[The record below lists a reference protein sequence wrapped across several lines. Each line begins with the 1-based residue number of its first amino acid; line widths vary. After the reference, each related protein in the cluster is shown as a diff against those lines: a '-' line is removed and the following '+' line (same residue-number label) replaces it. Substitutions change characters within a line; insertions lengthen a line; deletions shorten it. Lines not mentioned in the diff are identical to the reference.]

1 MIGFLVFSLGVVV
14 VVLLASWHPGPG
26 GSWLRNYLLFL
37 LSFLLLTVAVFQVAR
52 TRGLA
57 SPADLF
63 SIGFVILG
71 LATAVGAATRWSVY
85 WEVASGWPFWS
96 ALPER
101 PRQVTLVLGGLLIA
115 GVGVWMSHDS
125 RVASQTCGA
134 WYAAAKTA
142 EDSAEVDARIPDP
155 ALRPPRR
162 QFDGQPAAPFPCR
175 KLVRVRVQ
183 AN

>member
-14 VVLLASWHPGPG
+14 VVLLAGWHPGPG

-52 TRGLA
+52 ARGLA

-85 WEVASGWPFWS
+85 WEVASAWPLWS

-101 PRQVTLVLGGLLIA
+101 ARQVALVIGGLLIA
-115 GVGVWMSHDS
+115 GTGVWMTQDT
-125 RVASQTCGA
+125 RRAGQTCHL
-134 WYAAAKTA
+134 WYAAAQTA
-142 EDSAEVDARIPDP
+142 VDSAAVDARIPDP
-155 ALRPPRR
+155 SLRPMRGRFDTQPR
-162 QFDGQPAAPFPCR
+162 APYPCR
-175 KLVRVRVQ
+175 ELVRARVQ